1 MICLIKKEKQLSF
14 TYYSPLYDELIPK
27 DHFFRRLKESI
38 DFSFVNDILKKSYCE
53 HFGRPANEPELMF
66 KLLFLQRLKNFSDR
80 EVIEEA
86 SYNIAYK
93 FFLDLN
99 PEDKLCDSS
108 LLTIFR
114 KQRIQNEET
123 LELLLEKTVIQAVE
137 KGLIQSNAI
146 IIDATHTKS
155 KLTKEN
161 NTQQLRHLTKN
172 LRRSLYKR
180 IPEIKDKLPKKP
192 ADNAD
197 FKIEL
202 AYTEELL
209 KAVGTED
216 KSFWSKRLKDA
227 YQRVEKFVAV
237 ADEAYKKESVVDEDA
252 KTGYKNSEN
261 SFFGYKS
268 HIAMTD
274 ERIITAVKVT
284 SGERHDGEQLK
295 ELTKQSRKN
304 GIIVKEILADR
315 AYGGKENLEYME
327 NEEITPYMRLNPLVS
342 ESQRKEDLG
351 MIYNKD
357 ADMMQCRAGYLS
369 KRKSIHQN
377 KGKNRNSRIIYHFD
391 IEKCKKCECSEGC
404 FKPGAKSRQFCIT
417 QKCEVHENQI
427 RFQETDKFKE
437 RIKDRYK
444 IEAKNGEMKDSHGLE
459 YCIYRGLFGMQ
470 LQSYLTAITVNIKRM
485 INILYRKKA
494 VIAG

>member
-1 MICLIKKEKQLSF
+1 VIFLIKKEKQLSF

-38 DFSFVNDILKKSYCE
+38 DFSFVNEVLKESYCE
-53 HFGRPANEPELMF
+53 HFGRPANEPEFMF

-99 PEDKLCDSS
+99 PEDKLCNSS

-114 KQRIQNEET
+114 KQRIRDEET
-123 LELLLEKTVIQAVE
+123 LELLLGKIVIQAVE
-137 KGLIQSNAI
+137 KGLIESNAI

-161 NTQQLRHLTKN
+161 NTKQLRHLTKN
-172 LRRSLYKR
+172 LRRHLYKKT
-180 IPEIKDKLPKKP
+180 PEIKEILPKKP
-192 ADNAD
+192 TENED
-197 FKIEL
+197 FKTEL

-209 KAVGTED
+209 KVVSNQD
-216 KSFWSKRLKDA
+216 KSSWVKRLKDA
-227 YQRVEKFVAV
+227 YERVEKFVSV
-237 ADEAYKKESVVDEDA
+237 ADEAYKKESVIDEDA

-284 SGERHDGEQLK
+284 SGERPDGDQLTV
-295 ELTKQSRKN
+295 LTEQSRKN
-304 GIIVKEILADR
+304 RIKVKEILADR
-315 AYGGKENLEYME
+315 AYGGKENLEYMK

-342 ESQRKEDLG
+342 ESQHKQDLG
-351 MIYNKD
+351 MVYNKD
-357 ADMMQCRAGYLS
+357 ANMMQCRAGYLA
-369 KRKSIHQN
+369 KTKSTHQN
-377 KGKNRNSRIIYHFD
+377 KGGNRNPRVIYKFD
-391 IEKCKKCECSEGC
+391 VEKCKRCECSLGC
-404 FKPGAKSRQFCIT
+404 YKPGAKSKHFCVT
-417 QKCEVHENQI
+417 QKCEIHENQI
-427 RFQETDKFKE
+427 RFQETEKFKL
-437 RIKDRYK
+437 RIKERYK

-459 YCIYRGLFGMQ
+459 YCIYHGLFGMQ

-485 INILYRKKA
+485 VSILYRKTA
-494 VIAG
+494 AIVG